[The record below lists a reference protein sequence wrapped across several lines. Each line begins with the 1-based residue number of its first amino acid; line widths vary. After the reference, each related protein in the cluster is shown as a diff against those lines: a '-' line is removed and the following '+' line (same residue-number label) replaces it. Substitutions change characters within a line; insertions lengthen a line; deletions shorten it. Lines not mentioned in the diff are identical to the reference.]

1 MKKTTLILLGIIS
14 IALILATTQ
23 TLEAQTYKW
32 KVGTIM
38 SEREPATLAEARFCE
53 LVTQRTGG
61 KVKLTSVTAGGLGDD
76 RALFE
81 GCERGDLPIAAT
93 CASTS
98 LDPRFGAMYLARLAR
113 DYDEAE
119 KIFYGDGVIA
129 QIVKEIHGE
138 HNQMV
143 LAFNEIGFRGLNTN
157 FPFKSLAEV
166 KGAKIRVPGIRPM
179 QIFIEELGCLTIS
192 MSMTDLM
199 EALMRKV
206 ADGQENSIVTTYA
219 SGYFEFCRHYV
230 ELDYSYGTHQI
241 VMNKKIFDSM
251 PKEIQRA
258 ILNSAEEAQAYGKKL
273 YRDKLKSC
281 KEDAIKRWG
290 VKFYKL
296 TDRDKALAEAAAA
309 RAMERCKKELPA
321 GIVERIMT
329 AVAKARGQ

>member
-1 MKKTTLILLGIIS
+1 MKTNSLIFTGVIS
-14 IALILATTQ
+14 LILILAMTQ

-38 SEREPATLAEARFCE
+38 SEREPATQAEAKFCE

-61 KVKLTSVTAGGLGDD
+61 KVKLTSITAGGLGDD

-81 GCERGDLPIAAT
+81 GCERGDLPIVAT

-98 LDPRFGAMYLARLAR
+98 LDPRFGAMYLPWLAR
-113 DYDEAE
+113 DYAEAE
-119 KIFYGDGVIA
+119 KVFYGDGVIA
-129 QIVKEIHGE
+129 KIVKEIHAE

-157 FPFKSLAEV
+157 FPFKSLEEV

-179 QIFIEELGCLTIS
+179 QIFIEEIGCLTIS

-241 VMNKKIFDSM
+241 VMNKKIFNSM
-251 PKEIQRA
+251 PKEIQKA
-258 ILNSAEEAQAYGKKL
+258 ILDSAGEAQAYGKKL
-273 YRDKLKSC
+273 YRENLKTC
-281 KEDAIKRWG
+281 KEDAIKKWG

-296 TDRDKALAEAAAA
+296 TDKDKVLVEAAAA

-321 GIVERIMT
+321 GLVDRIMT
-329 AVAKARGQ
+329 AVAKVRGR